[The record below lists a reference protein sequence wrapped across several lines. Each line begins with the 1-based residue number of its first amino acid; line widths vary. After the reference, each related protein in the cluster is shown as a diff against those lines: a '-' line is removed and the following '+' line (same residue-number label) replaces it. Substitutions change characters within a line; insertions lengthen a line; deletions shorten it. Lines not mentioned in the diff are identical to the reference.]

1 MGLVFY
7 RGCGHDLDRRR
18 FLKFALVAGAA
29 PILVPHLLEERNSDE
44 GSRRLIERYGTTPDD
59 PWMLVHG
66 VRALGKSFRLDG
78 QRAVAY
84 VLHTFVGEL
93 EVKGRRFLYIP
104 ADAEVHTNMFLKTVL
119 EAGVPLAEE
128 VQVKGRI
135 FQLKDLGEGAKAL
148 FRFDPNTFDRN
159 DLAWSL
165 ISFAELQADVWEN
178 AYGQRIQLKEVA
190 AFGLKV
196 LREATEGIKPY
207 IRASLPLPQKMP
219 IHSFTC
225 GGTHLVYSVLV
236 AARHGLLDAQGL
248 DSLQGQLQMLLYRLK
263 ADPDLIDRHYQRLAR
278 VPEVETFRASA
289 KLKLLGHALECLGY
303 AKASGLF
310 QPGQTEWEGIT
321 QAKREVRGFSTYFQG
336 LDLQAVRQRETRLY
350 REIIGDTCHAFRGLH
365 LL

>member
-1 MGLVFY
+1 MGLAFY
-7 RGCGHDLDRRR
+7 RGCEPHLDRRR
-18 FLKFALVAGAA
+18 FLKLVLAAGAA
-29 PILVPHLLEERNSDE
+29 PVLVPNLIEDRDFDE
-44 GSRRLIERYGTTPDD
+44 GARRLIKRHGTTPDD

-66 VRALGKSFRLDG
+66 VRALGKTFRLEG
-78 QRAVAY
+78 EGAVAY
-84 VLHTFVGEL
+84 VLHTFVREL
-93 EVKGRRFLYIP
+93 EVNGRRYLHIP
-104 ADAEVHTNMFLKTVL
+104 ADAEVHTNMFLKTFL

-135 FQLKDLGEGAKAL
+135 FHLKDLGEGAKAL

-178 AYGQRIQLKEVA
+178 VYGQRIQLREVA

-196 LREATEGIKPY
+196 LQEATDGIKPY
-207 IRASLPLPQKMP
+207 LRASLPLPQKMP

-225 GGTHLVYSVLV
+225 GGTHLIYSILV

-248 DSLQGQLQMLLYRLK
+248 DSLQGQLQMLLYRLQ
-263 ADPDLIDRHYQRLAR
+263 ADPDLMDRHYQRVGE
-278 VPEVETFRASA
+278 VPGVEMFRASA

-310 QPGQTEWEGIT
+310 RPGQAEWERIA
-321 QAKREVRGFSTYFQG
+321 QARREVRGFSTYFEG
-336 LDLQAVRQRETRLY
+336 LDLQAVRRRETPLY
-350 REIIGDTCHAFRGLH
+350 RQIIGDTCHAFRGLH